1 MIHKCIGVFL
11 LSCVLQTSNAQ
22 AVALTPKTS
31 NTGRADSTITIR
43 IDGNSKSKQVPL
55 YIVDGKTVAS
65 IEGKDAINPN
75 DIEKIDVLKGES
87 ATTQYGDKGK
97 NGVILIT
104 TKPKKV
110 KIDTTIDM
118 TVIVNGDKITIN
130 GKEVDA
136 QDPRLK
142 KIKRSKSF
150 IVTEDHPN
158 EKEEMERVFNFA
170 PPPPPM
176 QNKAFLGVLTQENAS
191 GALVNDLVAGS
202 PAAKAGVKV
211 GDIITK
217 INDIKITGPTD
228 LFETIGKFKPAETI
242 TISIIRGEKKEKLT
256 ATLDAN
262 KVNEEMNTFN
272 FRAPKKMQRGQ
283 DFNFSIPNM
292 PQMDGIMRQFDKKPK
307 LGISIE
313 DLENGKGV
321 RITKIMEG
329 SPAAKAG
336 LLVKDIIVK
345 MDEKMVEEVN
355 DIKWEVLQPGDTIH
369 FEILRNGE
377 KKTIQVKLPKK
388 INTADL

>member
-1 MIHKCIGVFL
+1 
-11 LSCVLQTSNAQ
+11 
-22 AVALTPKTS
+22 
-31 NTGRADSTITIR
+31 
-43 IDGNSKSKQVPL
+43 
-55 YIVDGKTVAS
+55 
-65 IEGKDAINPN
+65 
-75 DIEKIDVLKGES
+75 
-87 ATTQYGDKGK
+87 
-97 NGVILIT
+97 
-104 TKPKKV
+104 
-110 KIDTTIDM
+110 
-118 TVIVNGDKITIN
+118 
-130 GKEVDA
+130 
-136 QDPRLK
+136 
-142 KIKRSKSF
+142 
-150 IVTEDHPN
+150 
-158 EKEEMERVFNFA
+158 
-170 PPPPPM
+170 M

-369 FEILRNGE
+369 FEILRNSE

>member
-22 AVALTPKTS
+22 AVTLTRKTS
-31 NTGRADSTITIR
+31 TTGSADSTITISV
-43 IDGNSKSKQVPL
+43 DGNPKTTLVPL
-55 YIVDGKTVAS
+55 YVVDGKVVAS
-65 IEGKDAINPN
+65 MEGSNAINPN
-75 DIEKIDVLKGES
+75 DIEKIDVLKGAS
-87 ATTQYGDKGK
+87 ATTQYGDQGK
-97 NGVILIT
+97 NGVVVIT
-104 TKPKKV
+104 TKPKKI

-130 GKEVDA
+130 GKEVDP

-142 KIKRSKSF
+142 KIKRSKS
-150 IVTEDHPN
+150 ITVTEEDPN
-158 EKEEMERVFNFA
+158 EKEEMGRVFNFA
-170 PPPPPM
+170 PPPPHN
-176 QNKAFLGVLTQENAS
+176 QNKAYLGVLTQENPN

-202 PAAKAGVKV
+202 PASKAGVMV

-228 LFETIGKFKPAETI
+228 LFETIGKFKPEETI
-242 TISIIRGEKKEKLT
+242 IITITRGDKKEKLT
-256 ATLDAN
+256 ATLAAN
-262 KVNEEMNTFN
+262 KVNDELNNFN
-272 FRAPKKMQRGQ
+272 FRMPKKIQRGQ

-292 PQMDGIMRQFDKKPK
+292 PEMDGIMKHFDKKPK

-313 DLENGKGV
+313 DLDTGKGV
-321 RITKIMEG
+321 RITKITEG

-345 MDEKMVEEVN
+345 MNENVVEEVN
-355 DIKWEVLQPGDTIH
+355 DLKWEILQAGDSIR
-369 FEILRNGE
+369 FEILRNGAQ
-377 KKTIQVKLPKK
+377 KTILVKIPKK